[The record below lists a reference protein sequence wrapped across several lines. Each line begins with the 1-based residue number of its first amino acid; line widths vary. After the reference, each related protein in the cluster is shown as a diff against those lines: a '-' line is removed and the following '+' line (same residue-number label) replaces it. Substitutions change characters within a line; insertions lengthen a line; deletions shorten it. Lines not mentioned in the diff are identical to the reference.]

1 MSTYT
6 GDMIRKYRTEKG
18 LTQKKLG
25 ELCGIAD
32 SAIRR
37 YEAGNANPKIETL
50 QKIADALDV
59 PVAYLLEGFLGS
71 NLEEYKKTREWKK
84 SVQFDSSYYGVIKI
98 LEYIY
103 DSVEEK
109 ELEDI
114 GYYYLI
120 ENNNETFIL
129 FDDDIEYIVDF
140 LENSLPFLIDAMKKT
155 ESEEEIINEIRK
167 EIRESQRIT
176 SEENTNNSEE

>member
-1 MSTYT
+1 MAVGSN
-6 GDMIRKYRTEKG
+6 IKEARKRAG
-18 LTQKKLG
+18 LTQKELGEKLG
-25 ELCGIAD
+25 ISQA
-32 SAIRR
+32 AIGQF
-37 YEAGNANPKIETL
+37 ETEHANLKIETIEKVANAL
-50 QKIADALDV
+50 KIPVGHLLDGCFES
-59 PVAYLLEGFLGS
+59 YR
-71 NLEEYKKTREWKK
+71 EEYKKTREWKK

-129 FDDDIEYIVDF
+129 FDDDIENIVDF

-176 SEENTNNSEE
+176 SEENTDNSEE